1 MQLLGFSIP
10 VISEEALESDPLD
23 PESFRGKWLLGNI
36 SCAVIC
42 RWIQHGLDKYNPL
55 QDLGV
60 AKALQQH
67 AAALT
72 DDLLRSGI
80 FRSRGLPEEC
90 GVLIGPS
97 QMCSSASSSLK
108 SSMTSRVICPSP
120 SMKIPLRP
128 SPTLCPLSLA
138 RPQTA

>member
-42 RWIQHGLDKYNPL
+42 RWIQHGLDKYNSL

-72 DDLLRSGI
+72 DDRRSGI
-80 FRSRGLPEEC
+80 LRSRCLPEEC
-90 GVLIGPS
+90 GGLTGPW

-108 SSMTSRVICPSP
+108 FSMTSRV
-120 SMKIPLRP
+120 
-128 SPTLCPLSLA
+128 
-138 RPQTA
+138 